1 MRASEI
7 LRKFADMLDQQEGG
21 AEQHEMQPHAEL
33 TQVEV
38 DHTDGTDST
47 TMVPPLQQKLELL
60 KKAVDV
66 PNAFDGADELS
77 DIKKLSGVNPAVIH
91 IAADDDPIGV

>member
-1 MRASEI
+1 MRASEL
-7 LRKFADMLDQQEGG
+7 LRKFADMIDQAEGG
-21 AEQHEMQPHAEL
+21 ESHGMQPHAEL
-33 TQVEV
+33 TPVEV

-47 TMVPPLQQKLELL
+47 TMIPPLQQKLELL

-66 PNAFDGADELS
+66 PNAFDNGNDELG

-91 IAADDDPIGV
+91 IAADDEPLGN